1 MVLNKQA
8 RSTGR
13 LCYLWLPLLRMIFDH
28 WSNFELVS
36 VLFFFFFFFAYS
48 LWINSFL
55 SVFDI
60 GVRWRLTQR
69 GCGLAGVV
77 LILFYASSLWRHF
90 QPWYKQRPKSS
101 KKQKSFLWDTQY
113 YSLNWSLSLVVIL
126 MDGGWTTQR
135 EPLAYLYVVNRA
147 IYRSGW
153 CALYKLFL
161 LGAFFF
167 IL

>member
-1 MVLNKQA
+1 
-8 RSTGR
+8 
-13 LCYLWLPLLRMIFDH
+13 
-28 WSNFELVS
+28 
-36 VLFFFFFFFAYS
+36 
-48 LWINSFL
+48 
-55 SVFDI
+55 
-60 GVRWRLTQR
+60 VRWRLTQR

-101 KKQKSFLWDTQY
+101 KKQKSFSWDTQY

-147 IYRSGW
+147 IYSSGW

-161 LGAFFF
+161 LGAFFLSYKHLIK
-167 IL
+167 ILRSAIVVGWRAQYPCLFAPLRFFFLSRSMHKKESLKPAILI